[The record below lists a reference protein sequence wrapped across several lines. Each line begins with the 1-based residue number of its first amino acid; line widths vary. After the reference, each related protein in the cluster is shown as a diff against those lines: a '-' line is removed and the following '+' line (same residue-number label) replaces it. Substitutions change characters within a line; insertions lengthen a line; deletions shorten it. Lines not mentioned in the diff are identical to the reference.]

1 MNNAMRNILALAAL
15 SLASAAHAE
24 TVLIQNTTVD
34 TMSDAGQLIQTDVLV
49 VDGRVAAIGRDLDS
63 TDARIIDGTD
73 KRLTPGVFN
82 AMTQMGVVEIDAV
95 HETYDATAEGVD
107 YSASLAI
114 IDAFNP
120 NSTVIPQNRIHGLT
134 RALVAPSASD
144 TLFAGQVSIVNLSG
158 KSGGS
163 IEQQSVGVLVNY
175 NEYAKGVAG
184 GSRAAALAS
193 IRRALNDAQHF
204 ADKRR
209 QYAAGEGRE
218 LSLPADDLDAL
229 LPVLQGEEYLF
240 VKVSRASDILKIL
253 EVGESYNLRMIL
265 VGAQEGWMVADAIAE
280 AGTPVIIDP
289 TENLPEQFQTLGAR
303 LENPAL
309 LHAAGVDIMFTG
321 MGWQNTHN
329 AYLVTQCAGVA
340 VAHGLP
346 YEAAMAA
353 LFSTPSTVFSLD
365 NSGRIAADM
374 PADMVLWSG
383 DPLELVREAEL
394 VFVAGEQVP
403 MVSRSTRLRDKY
415 LAKNSEQD

>member
-193 IRRALNDAQHF
+193 IRR
-204 ADKRR
+204 
-209 QYAAGEGRE
+209 
-218 LSLPADDLDAL
+218 P
-229 LPVLQGEEYLF
+229 
-240 VKVSRASDILKIL
+240 
-253 EVGESYNLRMIL
+253 
-265 VGAQEGWMVADAIAE
+265 
-280 AGTPVIIDP
+280 
-289 TENLPEQFQTLGAR
+289 
-303 LENPAL
+303 
-309 LHAAGVDIMFTG
+309 
-321 MGWQNTHN
+321 
-329 AYLVTQCAGVA
+329 
-340 VAHGLP
+340 
-346 YEAAMAA
+346 
-353 LFSTPSTVFSLD
+353 
-365 NSGRIAADM
+365 
-374 PADMVLWSG
+374 
-383 DPLELVREAEL
+383 
-394 VFVAGEQVP
+394 
-403 MVSRSTRLRDKY
+403 
-415 LAKNSEQD
+415 